1 MARAASE
8 AAVASHRG
16 KSRTPARS
24 TQDAA
29 TVAWLCAIPCA
40 AIVAT
45 AILLLGPPLGDLLG
59 QSRGGFTFFPSSAA
73 GAYEESTEHAR
84 YLIAIA
90 GPILLALTTRW
101 AFRRQP
107 TLPARVVELA
117 VPFAQL
123 ALAALLIACFV
134 AQYRVRYGT
143 VYTRVVGLSI
153 RERYF
158 NPATLA
164 VAAAIA
170 GSLLLA
176 ARSAAVRTRAATL
189 LRESSGRR
197 WGALAAAALLTAVW
211 LTHAV
216 NTEESIGSV
225 LEAVRYHLG
234 FTLDETYAVLDG
246 LTPLVDFSSQYS
258 ALWPFATALVLHG
271 LGGDPV
277 LVFTLTMCA
286 LTSLSLLAI
295 YGVLRR
301 VTRSSLAALL
311 LYVPFLATSLFS
323 IGAAAVN
330 RGSFGNYFGVFPL
343 RYAGPYLVAWLTAR
357 QLERGR
363 SGVVGLWLLFT
374 AAGLAL
380 VNNADFG
387 AAAVGASVAA
397 LVWTMDD
404 RRSLRTLAGGLAA
417 GLGTAL
423 ALVSLLTL
431 ARAGSLP
438 QLDRV
443 VDYARIYGAGG
454 YAMLPLPGAL
464 GLHTAIYLTYVAT
477 IGVATVRA
485 LRGAANRVLTGM
497 LAWTGVFGLGSATY
511 YVGRSQA
518 EALRTTFSVWALAIV
533 LLTYVALR
541 MLARRPPLRSSIAA
555 VAVLVGFGIAVCSVV
570 QVPAP
575 WSQLDRI
582 QAGFVPQPDSR
593 YPHPLAPPADA
604 RSREFVSSLADGP
617 SRFVVRRGAPVAVLI
632 TTGHRVADAY
642 GIVDVSPYTGVDSI
656 HTVQQVDAL
665 LAALRTA
672 GGNTII
678 VPIRA
683 DPGIVE
689 ELGRRGFAL
698 VTPRGLR
705 PYDATRG
712 LDGATKLPWYGE
724 AVVKLVDTRH
734 LHPRA
739 LE

>member
-1 MARAASE
+1 MASAASE

-16 KSRTPARS
+16 NTRATARS
-24 TQDAA
+24 APDAA
-29 TVAWLCAIPCA
+29 TAAWLCAIPCA
-40 AIVAT
+40 VIVAT

-59 QSRGGFTFFPSSAA
+59 RSRAGFTFFPTSAA
-73 GAYEESTEHAR
+73 GAYDESTEHAR
-84 YLIAIA
+84 YLIALTA
-90 GPILLALTTRW
+90 PILLALTTRW
-101 AFRRQP
+101 AYRRRQP
-107 TLPARVVELA
+107 LLPASVVALA
-117 VPFAQL
+117 VPAAQL
-123 ALAALLIACFV
+123 ALVALLIACV
-134 AQYRVRYGT
+134 AAQYQFRYGT
-143 VYTRVVGLSI
+143 IYTRIVGVSI

-158 NPATLA
+158 NPATL
-164 VAAAIA
+164 VAAAVIA
-170 GSLLLA
+170 GGLLLA
-176 ARSAAVRTRAATL
+176 ARSATVRTRAAAL
-189 LRESSGRR
+189 LRESPGRR
-197 WGALAAAALLTAVW
+197 WGALAAAILVTAVW

-225 LEAVRYHLG
+225 IEAVRYHLG
-234 FTLDETYAVLDG
+234 FTLDETYAVLNG
-246 LTPLVDFSSQYS
+246 RTPLVDFSSQYS
-258 ALWPFATALVLHG
+258 ALWPFATALVMRT
-271 LGGDPV
+271 LGDSL

-301 VTRSSLAALL
+301 VTRTSLAALL
-311 LYVPFLATSLFS
+311 LYVPFLAMSLFS
-323 IGAAAVN
+323 IGEAAVN
-330 RGSFGNYFGVFPL
+330 RGSFANYFGVFPL

-357 QLERGR
+357 QIERGHSR
-363 SGVVGLWLLFT
+363 MTGLWLLFT
-374 AAGLAL
+374 AGGLAL

-417 GLGTAL
+417 GLATAV

-497 LAWTGVFGLGSATY
+497 LAWAGIFGLGSATY

-518 EALRTTFSVWALAIV
+518 EALRTTFSVWALAIA
-533 LLTYVALR
+533 LLTYVALH

-555 VAVLVGFGIAVCSVV
+555 VAVLVGFGIAVCSIV

-575 WSQLDRI
+575 WSQVDRI

-593 YPHPLAPPADA
+593 FPHPLAPPADA
-604 RSREFVSSLADGP
+604 RTRAFVSSLADGP
-617 SRFVVRRGAPVAVLI
+617 SRFIVRQGAPVAVLI

-678 VPIRA
+678 VPTRA
-683 DPGIVE
+683 DPGIFK
-689 ELGRRGFAL
+689 ELGSRGFAL
-698 VTPRGLR
+698 LTPSGLR

-712 LDGATKLPWYGE
+712 LDGAAKLPWYDE
-724 AVVKLVDTRH
+724 AVVKMVDTRH
-734 LHPRA
+734 LHPLA

>member
-1 MARAASE
+1 MASAASE

-16 KSRTPARS
+16 KSRAAARS

-29 TVAWLCAIPCA
+29 TAAWLCAIPCA

-59 QSRGGFTFFPSSAA
+59 RSRADFTFFPSSAA
-73 GAYEESTEHAR
+73 GAYDESTEHAR
-84 YLIAIA
+84 YLIALA

-101 AFRRQP
+101 VYRRQP
-107 TLPARVVELA
+107 PLPPRVVELA
-117 VPFAQL
+117 APIGQL
-123 ALAALLIACFV
+123 AFVVLLIACFV
-134 AQYRVRYGT
+134 AQYRLHYGAT
-143 VYTRVVGLSI
+143 YTRVVGVAI

-158 NPATLA
+158 NPATLVA
-164 VAAAIA
+164 AAAIA
-170 GSLLLA
+170 GTLLLA
-176 ARSAAVRTRAATL
+176 ARSAAVRTRAAAL
-189 LRESSGRR
+189 LRESPGRR
-197 WGALAAAALLTAVW
+197 WGALAAAVLLTAVW
-211 LTHAV
+211 LTHAI

-234 FTLDETYAVLDG
+234 FTLDETYAVLNG
-246 LTPLVDFSSQYS
+246 RTPLVDFSSQYS
-258 ALWPFATALVLHG
+258 ALWPLVTALVMHG
-271 LGGDPV
+271 VGGDSL

-286 LTSLSLLAI
+286 LTSLALLAI

-301 VTRSSLAALL
+301 VTRTSLAALL

-323 IGAAAVN
+323 IGAATVN
-330 RGSFGNYFGVFPL
+330 RGSFANYFGVFPL

-357 QLERGR
+357 QIERGYGR
-363 SGVVGLWLLFT
+363 MTGLWLLF
-374 AAGLAL
+374 AAGGLAL

-397 LVWTMDD
+397 VVWTMDD
-404 RRSLRTLAGGLAA
+404 RRSARTLAGGLAA
-417 GLGTAL
+417 GLATAV

-454 YAMLPLPGAL
+454 YAMLPLPGTL

-477 IGVATVRA
+477 IGVATARA
-485 LRGAANRVLTGM
+485 LRGATNRVLTGM
-497 LAWTGVFGLGSATY
+497 LAWAGIFGLGSATY
-511 YVGRSQA
+511 YVGRSQP

-541 MLARRPPLRSSIAA
+541 MLARRPPLRSSIGA
-555 VAVLVGFGIAVCSVV
+555 VTVLVGFGIAVCSVV
-570 QVPAP
+570 QIPAP

-593 YPHPLAPPADA
+593 YRHPLAPPTDP
-604 RSREFVSSLADGP
+604 RTRTFVSSLADGP

-656 HTVQQVDAL
+656 HTVQQVDAV
-665 LAALRTA
+665 LAALRSA

-678 VPIRA
+678 VPTRA

-698 VTPRGLR
+698 ATPSGLR
-705 PYDATRG
+705 PYDARRG
-712 LDGATKLPWYGE
+712 LAGATQLPWYGE
-724 AVVKLVDTRH
+724 SVVKMVDMRH
-734 LHPRA
+734 LQPLA